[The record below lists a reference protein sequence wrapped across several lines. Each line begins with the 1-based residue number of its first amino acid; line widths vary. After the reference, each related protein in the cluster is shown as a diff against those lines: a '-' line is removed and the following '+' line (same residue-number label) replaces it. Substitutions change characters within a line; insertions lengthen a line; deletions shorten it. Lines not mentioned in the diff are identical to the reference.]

1 MKSAVLLFVHFLV
14 LIAKALRPGGIKAL
28 IAENLILK
36 HQLTVLSR
44 TRQKAPNLKATDR
57 IVFGM
62 LSLVVARKRLRSA
75 AVIIKP
81 STLLKFHRALVKRK
95 YRRLFSNTDRRRPGP
110 KGPSRELI
118 AGS

>member
-1 MKSAVLLFVHFLV
+1 MKSTVLLVVHSLV
-14 LIAKALRPGGIKAL
+14 LTVKALRPGEIKAL

-44 TRQKAPNLKATDR
+44 TRQRSPNMKATDGFL
-57 IVFGM
+57 FGM

-81 STLLKFHRALVKRK
+81 STLLKFHRALMKRK
-95 YRRLFSNTDRRRPGP
+95 
-110 KGPSRELI
+110 
-118 AGS
+118 